1 MSISI
6 TGTFE
11 WVPLYFK
18 DLMKTLLNH
27 YIHWILHVLELF
39 QGGEKGKDRSGDKKY
54 IDIAFSTGTDY
65 TASDLENE
73 SSQLVAKRVK
83 FPVFFSEVVI
93 NAFG

>member
-1 MSISI
+1 
-6 TGTFE
+6 
-11 WVPLYFK
+11 
-18 DLMKTLLNH
+18 MKTLLNH